1 MKIKEL
7 KQTKPSEIES
17 KLNDLKR
24 ELMKYN
30 AQISTGTPPEN
41 PGKVRAIKKTIA
53 QIYTLLSK
61 KQEQEVKTKSAR
73 N

>member
-7 KQTKPSEIES
+7 KQIKASEIET

-30 AQISTGTPPEN
+30 SQISTGTPPEN

-53 QIYTLLSK
+53 QINTLLSK

>member
-17 KLNDLKR
+17 KLKDLKR

-30 AQISTGTPPEN
+30 SQISTGTPPEN
-41 PGKVRAIKKTIA
+41 PGRVKAVKKTIA
-53 QIYTLLSK
+53 QIHTLLSK